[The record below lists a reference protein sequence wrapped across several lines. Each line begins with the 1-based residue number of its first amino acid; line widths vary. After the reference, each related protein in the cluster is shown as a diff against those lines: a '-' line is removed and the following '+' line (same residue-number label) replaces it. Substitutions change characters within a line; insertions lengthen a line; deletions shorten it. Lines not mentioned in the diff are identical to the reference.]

1 MRLSTFS
8 LALLLSS
15 VVSATPAF
23 EIFERKVGSSCKTM
37 DGMGV
42 CMARSKCGGVYYDGA
57 CGRNS
62 GETRC
67 CVQVKCEVG
76 GKTGQCQNI
85 KRTKC
90 KGGKYHI
97 GSRNTCPAGKNVR
110 CCIEDNDKPKKPK
123 PKPKEPKKPKKPKK
137 SKKPKKPKKS
147 KKTVGQKILA
157 VAMKEKGTRY
167 VWGGGSCKGPTKGGY
182 DCSGLVAYAVCKVT
196 KRNLFR
202 EGLRVTYSMYCAS
215 SKRLGKFKKVPFS
228 KRRAGDAV
236 FFGSNCSCKNQNI
249 SHMGLMINS
258 GDRMIHAPNRRTVVK
273 EGRVS
278 RQGSL
283 KACPYVI
290 RFG

>member
-42 CMARSKCGGVYYDGA
+42 CMARSKCDGVYYDGA

-62 GETRC
+62 GETR
-67 CVQVKCEVG
+67 
-76 GKTGQCQNI
+76 
-85 KRTKC
+85 
-90 KGGKYHI
+90 
-97 GSRNTCPAGKNVR
+97 TCPAGKNVR

-215 SKRLGKFKKVPFS
+215 SKRLGKFKYANSPTPRFRIYLLLVFVIKSANTIFLFSLSRKVPFS